1 MTMTKKR
8 AVQIV
13 PSLLACDLARMGEE
27 IETVKSAGISWVSV
41 DVMDGRFVPNLSFGP
56 DHVRMAKKYGLTVDC
71 HLMVHEP
78 ETIVPWFIK
87 AGADIITF
95 HIEAAKDAK
104 SLARQIRESGKKA
117 GIALKPQTPAEKVL
131 PLLSEIDLAL
141 VMTVDP
147 GFGGAHFMKEM
158 LPKIS
163 TLRRAIDSGNFDC
176 WIQADGGI
184 NPQTILLA
192 AKAGADSLVAGTAIF
207 GQENPAQAAR
217 NLKEQVKDK

>member
-1 MTMTKKR
+1 MTMTQKR
-8 AVQIV
+8 AVEIV
-13 PSLLACDLARMGEE
+13 PSLLACDLARMGEA
-27 IETVKSAGISWVSV
+27 IETVKAAGISWVSV
-41 DVMDGRFVPNLSFGP
+41 DVMDGHFVPNLSFGP
-56 DHVRMAKKYGLTVDC
+56 DHVKMAKKYDLTVDA

-78 ETIVPWFIK
+78 ESIVPWFIK

-95 HIEAAKDAK
+95 HIEAAKDART
-104 SLARQIRESGKKA
+104 LAKQIREVGKKA

-131 PLLSEIDLAL
+131 PFLGEIDLVL

-163 TLRRAIDSGNFDC
+163 ALRSAIDAGNFDC

-184 NPQTILLA
+184 NPQTALLA
-192 AKAGADSLVAGTAIF
+192 SEAGADSLVAGTAIF
-207 GQENPAQAAR
+207 GQKNPAQAAQ
-217 NLKEQVKDK
+217 NLKEQVKNK